1 MNFYLC
7 MKKKY
12 SIYRILRLDIIKIC
26 ENAPYF
32 SNYRRIFLYK
42 KGCGYLNKVLFY
54 CAVLQKLQCELY
66 ILAFGG
72 LLKMSVFINFR
83 ENLFEGG
90 KEMRRCKFYLAGILV
105 FLLVIGCLM
114 PANVYASI
122 PSRDAD
128 MPKSK
133 ESAFTVKAFSAMS
146 STGLVVNSDK
156 SAEELAQMLVGDSVA
171 ISNIKYTGDPLAK
184 GSFSGGADIIGF
196 DEGIILSSGNVEDVV
211 GPNSDD
217 GISTNF
223 ETPGDVDLSNL
234 IGGEE
239 TNDAA
244 VLEFDFI
251 PENNVISFTY
261 VFASDE
267 YNEYVYDF
275 NDVFGFF
282 VNGQNVALIPGTDI
296 PVSIDNVNG
305 GNPFGSDNAKN
316 SAYYRNNDPSD
327 GDAAINT
334 EMDGL
339 TTVLHVQ
346 ASVISGKPNHI
357 KLAVADAK
365 DTSFDSVVFIKAESF
380 DDKPIAHGDLAF
392 ELTDYYVDES
402 TEAGYAEIFVVR
414 NNGSDGQV
422 TVGYETS
429 DLSAL
434 SNIDYTPASGVLVFN
449 DGETRKNF
457 KVSIID
463 DNFIEGDEAIE
474 LSLTEATG
482 GAELGEQKNAT
493 LTIKDDEGFR
503 FTERDYTV
511 SESVSKASIT
521 VEIVGIYESIEEP
534 LYKVSSNE
542 FSPVYDI
549 SSDTAISVDFFTV
562 DGTATAGSDYV
573 STSGTL
579 YFQPGETEKSFDV
592 EVIEDNKY
600 EGNETVLLS
609 LSNPINGILGI
620 PSEAVLTIIESQSKP
635 SGGSKGE
642 SSKIIVPPTK
652 KLSKG
657 TLIDRMDGY
666 IVLSEPLNIN
676 EVKSELRL
684 TYDEKL
690 LKNKPAHTPRV
701 YYWNADKKNWV
712 ALATYPVN
720 EGKVKAINDGK
731 YKGWFVV
738 FGVIQPG
745 FSDVKGNWADE
756 IINRMNGLG
765 MVEGYPSGDESML
778 RAVLPNQK
786 VSRAEFTMLISRIL
800 NLDIDDPKLPLISE
814 EKSLTV
820 LKESFTDYDKIPK
833 WVIQAAGTLCKEKM
847 LPQNGSD
854 FLADKSITR
863 IEAAV
868 MISNAMK
875 ILTNTKAADLSKFTD
890 SDEIADWVKGELVEG
905 AMLGYPDGTFKP
917 NENLTRAEAITLLY
931 RLFIEGMGW

>member
-1 MNFYLC
+1 
-7 MKKKY
+7 MKR
-12 SIYRILRLDIIKIC
+12 S
-26 ENAPYF
+26 
-32 SNYRRIFLYK
+32 
-42 KGCGYLNKVLFY
+42 
-54 CAVLQKLQCELY
+54 
-66 ILAFGG
+66 
-72 LLKMSVFINFR
+72 
-83 ENLFEGG
+83 
-90 KEMRRCKFYLAGILV
+90 KFYLSGVLA
-105 FLLVIGCLM
+105 FLLVVGCLM
-114 PANVYASI
+114 PASVHASI
-122 PSRDAD
+122 PPRDAD
-128 MPKSK
+128 LSKSK
-133 ESAFTVKAFSAMS
+133 APASITKAFSAMS

-156 SAEELAQMLVGDSVA
+156 SAEELAQMIVGDSVA
-171 ISNIKYTGDPLAK
+171 ISNIKYTGDPSAK

-196 DEGIILSSGNVEDVV
+196 DKGIILSSGNVEDVV

-234 IGGEE
+234 IGGED

-346 ASVISGKPNHI
+346 ASVIPGEPNHI

-402 TEAGYAEIFVVR
+402 TEAGYAEISVVR
-414 NNGSDGQV
+414 SNGSDGQV

-434 SNIDYTPASGVLVFN
+434 SNIDYTPAYGVLVFN

-457 KVSIID
+457 NIPIID
-463 DNFIEGDEAIE
+463 DPFIEGDEVIE
-474 LSLTEATG
+474 LSLAEATG
-482 GAELGEQKNAT
+482 GAQLGEIDIAT

-503 FTERDYTV
+503 FTKHDYTV

-542 FSPVYDI
+542 FSPVYEI
-549 SSDTAISVDFFTV
+549 SSDTAISVDFFTG

-609 LSNPINGILGI
+609 LSNPIDGSLGI
-620 PSEAVLTIIESQSKP
+620 PSEAVLTIIESRSKP

-642 SSKIIVPPTK
+642 SSKIIVPPTN

-676 EVKSELRL
+676 EFKSELRL

-690 LKNKPAHTPRV
+690 LKNKSAHTPRV

-738 FGVIQPG
+738 FGVIQPE

-820 LKESFTDYDKIPK
+820 LEESFTDYDKIPK
-833 WVIQAAGTLCKEKM
+833 WVIEAAGTLSKEKL
-847 LPQNGSD
+847 LPQNGSE
-854 FLADKSITR
+854 FLADKNITR

-868 MISNAMK
+868 MISNAIE

-890 SDEIADWVKGELVEG
+890 SDEIADWAKGELVEG
-905 AMLGYPDGTFKP
+905 AMIGYPDGTFKP

-931 RLFIEGMGW
+931 RLFVEGMGW